1 MNTRMKN
8 LLLFFTLI
16 LLVSPINT
24 SGQETSNT
32 SNNNSGSSLSIDLP
46 KPISDFVDSLNNIKL
61 DRNSIQLPDNL
72 NAGEKLIGQNTFNES
87 EISGWW
93 NKLNTW
99 LTQNIGIS
107 FSEILRTVG
116 NFIVWAFELIVKLL
130 KAGLSYLP
138 V

>member
-1 MNTRMKN
+1 MKN

>member
-1 MNTRMKN
+1 MKN

-93 NKLNTW
+93 NNLNTW